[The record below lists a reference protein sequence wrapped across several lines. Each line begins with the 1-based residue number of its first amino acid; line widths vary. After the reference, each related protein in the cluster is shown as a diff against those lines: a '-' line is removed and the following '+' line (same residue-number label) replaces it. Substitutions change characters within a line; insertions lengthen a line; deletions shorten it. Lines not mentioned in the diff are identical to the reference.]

1 MDLTK
6 SYDFF
11 KPDNTVPINIIG
23 CGSVGSTVAENLARF
38 GFENLILWDFD
49 IVERHNIANQM
60 FRERDVGKRKTGA
73 LKEYLSEINPILSTT
88 VRTKDDGWQGESLV
102 GYVFLCVDTIELRR
116 EIAQKNMYNINLKA
130 LFDFRTRLLDAQHYA
145 VDWFNLKSKKD
156 YIETTNF
163 THNEAKEVTPVSACN
178 VTLSVCPTIRIICA
192 YGVANFINFV
202 KSGDL
207 KKIIVADAF
216 SFETLAI

>member
-6 SYDFF
+6 SYEFF
-11 KPDNTVPINIIG
+11 KPDNTIPINIIG

-60 FRERDVGKRKTGA
+60 FRERDIGKKKTEA
-73 LKEYLSEINPILSTT
+73 VKEYLSEINPTLSTT
-88 VRTKDDGWQGESLV
+88 IRTKDNGWRGETLA
-102 GYVFLCVDTIELRR
+102 GYIFLCVDTIELRR
-116 EIAQKNMYNINLKA
+116 EIAQKSMYNINIKA

-145 VDWFNLKSKKD
+145 VKWTDLKAKKD

-163 THNEAKEVTPVSACN
+163 THDEAKEATPVSACN
-178 VTLSVCPTIRIICA
+178 IALSVCPTIRIICA

-202 KSGDL
+202 KDGNL
-207 KKIIVADAF
+207 KKIIIADAF
-216 SFETLAI
+216 SFETIAI

>member
-11 KPDNTVPINIIG
+11 KPNNTTPINIIG
-23 CGSVGSTVAENLARF
+23 CGSVGSTVAENLTRF
-38 GFENLILWDFD
+38 GFENIILWDFD
-49 IVERHNIANQM
+49 VVERHNIANQM
-60 FRERDVGKRKTGA
+60 YRECDVGKKKTEA
-73 LKEYLSEINPILSTT
+73 LKEYLSEINPALSNTI
-88 VRTKDDGWQGESLV
+88 RIKDKGWQGENLV

-116 EIAQKNMYNINLKA
+116 EIALKNMYNINMKA

-145 VDWFNLKSKKD
+145 VNWSELKSKKD

-163 THNEAKEVTPVSACN
+163 THDEAKEATPVSACN

-192 YGVANFINFV
+192 YGISNFV
-202 KSGDL
+202 NYLKDGNL
-207 KKIIVADAF
+207 KKVIVADAF
-216 SFETLAI
+216 SFETLSV